1 MRSFGALAAAPAGQL
16 THPAQIALEYRESP
30 PKNADCAAIFMLP
43 LVRYIPVAMPTYR
56 DPFTVNESIGDW
68 RDFRNS
74 SAAPAIPGVDP
85 SGCLAS
91 WTKWL

>member
-1 MRSFGALAAAPAGQL
+1 VRLQQRLQANSLIQRRLRSNIGN
-16 THPAQIALEYRESP
+16 P
-30 PKNADCAAIFMLP
+30 PKNADCAAIFMLS

-74 SAAPAIPGVDP
+74 SAAPAIPGADP